1 MRMFGNRVLRK
12 VFGPN
17 REEVTGGRKKLHN
30 GELHD
35 FCSSAGVIQMIKS
48 GRMQWPRHV
57 AHTGENRNV
66 YMDFVRET

>member
-1 MRMFGNRVLRK
+1 VKLGILTSREEYWLGMFGNRVLGK

-35 FCSSAGVIQMIKS
+35 FCSSAGVIRMIES
-48 GRMQWPRHV
+48 GRIQ
-57 AHTGENRNV
+57 
-66 YMDFVRET
+66 